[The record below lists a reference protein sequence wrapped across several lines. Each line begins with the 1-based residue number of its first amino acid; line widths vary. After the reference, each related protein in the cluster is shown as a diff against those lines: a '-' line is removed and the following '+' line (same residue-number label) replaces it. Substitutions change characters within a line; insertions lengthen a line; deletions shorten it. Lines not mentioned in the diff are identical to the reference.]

1 MARILPIQRETQDVA
16 GAAPYSRGI
25 AAAIA
30 VYSSAITA
38 CCGFWLLLTYGFA
51 SMVQPELKG
60 WERTSTIIAQML
72 PDPLQGGF
80 VALLIFGTAA
90 GMISAAGHLT
100 MAMMQFPTSRQLWRF
115 TWTFS
120 GTVTCLIMS
129 LLLGLRE
136 W

>member
-1 MARILPIQRETQDVA
+1 MPRIHPFQQETQDVA

-30 VYSSAITA
+30 VYSLAISV

-51 SMVQPELKG
+51 SMVPPELKG
-60 WERTSTIIAQML
+60 WERTSTIITQML

-80 VALLIFGTAA
+80 VALLVFGTAA
-90 GMISAAGHLT
+90 GIASAAGHLT
-100 MAMMQFPTSRQLWRF
+100 MAMMRFPSSRQLWRF
-115 TWTFS
+115 TWTLS
-120 GTVTCLIMS
+120 GTVTCLFMF
-129 LLLGLRE
+129 LLLGLRK